1 MATPTTVGKSDEQ
14 QAPVGYPT
22 TLPLWAQCNNIDIR
36 ASHEQKHK
44 EPFAHT
50 HTHTHSAPDSRHG
63 CHNAKPP
70 TQMHYPPMHS
80 NNNIPMWENPASIT
94 QTIYLPTMCHPNKPT
109 KTHSC
114 TGWEQTTP
122 DAKQRHV
129 DVIPK
134 INDVSNHH

>member
-1 MATPTTVGKSDEQ
+1 MATPTTVESDEK

-22 TLPLWAQCNNIDIR
+22 TLPLWTQCNNIDIR

-50 HTHTHSAPDSRHG
+50 HTHTTL
-63 CHNAKPP
+63 PP
-70 TQMHYPPMHS
+70 TAGMVVTTQNLQHKCITRPRTATTTS
-80 NNNIPMWENPASIT
+80 PMWENPASIT
-94 QTIYLPTMCHPNKPT
+94 QTIYLPAMCHPKKPT

-122 DAKQRHV
+122 AAKQSHV
-129 DVIPK
+129 DVIPQ

>member
-50 HTHTHSAPDSRHG
+50 HTHTPTL
-63 CHNAKPP
+63 PP
-70 TQMHYPPMHS
+70 TAGMVVTTQNLQHKCITRPCTATTTSPCGRTPLQLPKLFISPQCAIRINQPKHIHALVGSKRHPMPS
-80 NNNIPMWENPASIT
+80 KDMS
-94 QTIYLPTMCHPNKPT
+94 M
-109 KTHSC
+109 
-114 TGWEQTTP
+114 
-122 DAKQRHV
+122 
-129 DVIPK
+129 
-134 INDVSNHH
+134 